1 MQNQLSQAELAAKLG
16 VAKST
21 ISMYEVGKREPD
33 FTTLKKITTLFH
45 VDMNYLLG
53 SPNISSQHSLTKKD
67 ERDIAKDLE
76 IIMKKLSDRENGP
89 ASFDGTE
96 ISEADQEMFAAQV
109 EIMLRRLKM
118 INKEKYNPHKNNK
131 SNISLKHHDIVN
143 GSSSQKDPLLPT
155 DTEGYHFSKENRINK
170 K

>member
-1 MQNQLSQAELAAKLG
+1 MQNKLSQAELASKLG

-33 FTTLKKITTLFH
+33 FSTLEKIAKLFH

-53 SPNISSQHSLTKKD
+53 PLNASQKHTLTSKD

-89 ASFDGTE
+89 ASYDGTE

-109 EIMLRRLKM
+109 EIMLRRLKL
-118 INKEKYNPHKNNK
+118 INKEKYNSHKNRESHNP
-131 SNISLKHHDIVN
+131 S
-143 GSSSQKDPLLPT
+143 
-155 DTEGYHFSKENRINK
+155 
-170 K
+170 